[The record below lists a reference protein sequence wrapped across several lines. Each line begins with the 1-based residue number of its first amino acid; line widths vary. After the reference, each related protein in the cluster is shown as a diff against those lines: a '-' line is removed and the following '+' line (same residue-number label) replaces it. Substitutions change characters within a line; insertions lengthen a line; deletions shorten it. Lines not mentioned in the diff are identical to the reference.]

1 MKKRLIF
8 IVSVLSLLL
17 LSSCRLKEGSLD
29 LKGEE
34 DKKGLGAKEGVS
46 REIFAMDTYM
56 TLTAYGENAKEG
68 LEEAIEEIRSLDANL
83 STGLA
88 SSEIARLNA
97 DKRAK
102 VGEDA
107 LYLIKRS
114 MEIHRTTDLF
124 DISVYPIMRLWGFT
138 DGNFQVPSKEQ
149 IGECLKAVDSDKI
162 LLEEKTGEVSFADE
176 KMAIDLGAIAK
187 GYTSHK
193 VIEILKEKGITSAIV
208 NLGGNVEVLG
218 SKPDKSPWKV
228 AIQDPV
234 NKEGFLG
241 VLTCEDKAVITS
253 GGYERYFEKEGK
265 RYHHIIDI
273 RTGYPAESGLSSVT
287 IVSSDGTLADA
298 LSTSLFIMGQEGA
311 KAYWKAHKSQFEAV
325 FYKEDGSIDITEG
338 LEKSFRSDYPVNII
352 R

>member
-1 MKKRLIF
+1 MKKKLIF
-8 IVSVLSLLL
+8 ILFVLSLLL
-17 LSSCRLKEGSLD
+17 LSSCRSKEEIVSS
-29 LKGEE
+29 KGAEGKKREE
-34 DKKGLGAKEGVS
+34 VDDGVS
-46 REIFAMDTYM
+46 KKLFAMDTYM
-56 TLTAYGENAKEG
+56 TLTAYGENAEEG
-68 LEEAIEEIRSLDANL
+68 LEEAIEEIRSLDARL
-83 STGLA
+83 STGIA

-114 MEIHRTTDLF
+114 MEIHRTTGLF
-124 DISVYPIMRLWGFT
+124 DISVYPIMQLWGFT
-138 DGNFQVPSKEQ
+138 DGNFQVPSKEK

-187 GYTSHK
+187 GYTSDK
-193 VIEILKEKGITSAIV
+193 VIEILKKKGIESAIV

-218 SKPDKSPWKV
+218 SKTDKSPWKV

-241 VLTCEDKAVITS
+241 ILTTRDKAVITS

-265 RYHHIIDI
+265 RYHHIIDV

-298 LSTSLFIMGQEGA
+298 LSTSLFIMGEEGA

-325 FYKEDGSIDITEG
+325 LYKEDGSIDITEG
-338 LEKSFRSDYPVNII
+338 LEKSFSSDYPVNII